1 MAEELVNVSSGDGIR
16 LQGFIEIE
24 LVNEKEHYTKTYKNT
39 ITKGGKQF
47 LLGHSAA
54 QMLGMSASM
63 RGNAMVNSG
72 IVNRYLSNQGSSV
85 STPLSA
91 DVEYNQDY
99 CLTNLLLN
107 LENYK

>member
-1 MAEELVNVSSGDGIR
+1 LVNVSSGDGVR

-24 LVNEKEHYTKTYKNT
+24 LVNKKEHYTRTYKNT

-63 RGNAMVNSG
+63 RGNVMVDSG
-72 IVNRYLSNQGSSV
+72 LVNRYIYNSSV
-85 STPLSA
+85 SILA
-91 DVEYNQDY
+91 V
-99 CLTNLLLN
+99 NLIN
-107 LENYK
+107 SY